1 MKKFILILIMFVAN
15 YGFSQIRS
23 NGTLGSTINGQSP
36 FIDVS
41 AANFSSSTNSGKGI
55 IFPRTDLTV
64 FTFNPANGNAFSY
77 PTGFDGFIV
86 YNTTAGNT
94 PATGSGIGGQA
105 VTQGF
110 YYFDNTSST
119 GTTATGTW
127 TPLGGGGTAT
137 AGTLIDA
144 DSDTHIQVEEGTDD
158 DFIRFD
164 TSGEERA
171 VINAAGN
178 VGIGTADPTNS
189 LHINGANGSG
199 INLSDNANAGNNI
212 ALNMYHGGASG
223 KGMGLLWNDTTNSSG
238 AMVIQALNSTGGFV
252 SNLHSFGRDG
262 NVGIGTITPTEKLDV
277 RGEAFLGVMSG
288 YQDTGNLRLG
298 RADNPAIR
306 YHDIQVRNDNTA
318 VGSWMRFRIN
328 NGISG
333 TTQHNVMTL
342 TGENRV
348 GIGTTTPQAV
358 LEVSST
364 NSGLLLPRV
373 ANTAAVTTAVNGML
387 IYDISSECVKS
398 YEDNTWSECLSSPG
412 IVGEIA
418 SLDCAGAT
426 HNGSVVNGSPLSG
439 VSSVIS
445 YTGGN
450 GGIYNAKVVNS
461 TGITGLTA
469 TLASG
474 SLTTGNGTLTYTITG
489 TPSGPGT
496 ANFAISIAEQACTL
510 SRMVVN
516 PPTPTY
522 CIATSTTIVDVTG
535 NAGKTWMD
543 RNLGATQAATSSTD
557 ASAKG
562 DLYQWGRF
570 SDGHQCRNSNTT
582 TTIATSELPGHGDF
596 ILKPTVPP
604 NWHTPSINT
613 LWASESSITNP
624 CPSGYRV
631 PTAAEWSAEHA
642 ATSSKNAAGALA
654 TLKLPYTGYRAGFD
668 GTIKNLNFAGTYQA
682 STLYSLNPT
691 SSSRYFL
698 FTSTTMNSITSSS
711 RNHGLAVR
719 CIKD

>member
-1 MKKFILILIMFVAN
+1 MNFNIKQKFFLVTFLFTICLLQAQLITRENPNPTGGNSLAFIDGSSNPGYNVSGAN
-15 YGFSQIRS
+15 Y
-23 NGTLGSTINGQSP
+23 
-36 FIDVS
+36 V
-41 AANFSSSTNSGKGI
+41 GKGI
-55 IFPRTDLTV
+55 LYPSMDLTAALSGAPFDSGNV
-64 FTFNPANGNAFSY
+64 GAAAYNPNHY
-77 PTGFDGFIV
+77 DGLVV
-86 YNTTAGNT
+86 YNTG
-94 PATGSGIGGQA
+94 TGA
-105 VTQGF
+105 VTMGTSTEDVSPGF
-110 YYFDNTSST
+110 YYYSNNTA
-119 GTTATGTW
+119 TTITWNTGTW
-127 TPLGGGGTAT
+127 VPLGGGGSAGKFIDGNTAT
-137 AGTLIDA
+137 DAVYTAGK
-144 DSDTHIQVEEGTDD
+144 
-158 DFIRFD
+158 
-164 TSGEERA
+164 
-171 VINAAGN
+171 
-178 VGIGTADPTNS
+178 VGINTASPDYPLTVNETIKGNKFYAEGLGTNS
-189 LHINGANGSG
+189 IPLELKTA
-199 INLSDNANAGNNI
+199 DNANDVYMAFRAAGGY
-212 ALNMYHGGASG
+212 LGS
-223 KGMGLLWNDTTNSSG
+223 
-238 AMVIQALNSTGGFV
+238 VIGSTDFT
-252 SNLHSFGRDG
+252 DG
-262 NVGIGTITPTEKLDV
+262 NLVFMVGNGADASDLTNAMTIIG
-277 RGEAFLGVMSG
+277 
-288 YQDTGNLRLG
+288 
-298 RADNPAIR
+298 
-306 YHDIQVRNDNTA
+306 
-318 VGSWMRFRIN
+318 
-328 NGISG
+328 NG
-333 TTQHNVMTL
+333 
-342 TGENRV
+342 RV

-358 LEVSST
+358 LEVKST

-522 CIATSTTIVDVTG
+522 CTATSTTIVDVTG

>member
-1 MKKFILILIMFVAN
+1 MKKLYIILALLMTSSTLVA
-15 YGFSQIRS
+15 QIRS
-23 NGTLGSTINGQSP
+23 NNPVNASIGGH
-36 FIDVS
+36 S
-41 AANFSSSTNSGKGI
+41 AFMDASANLFSNSINSGKGI
-55 IFPRTDLTV
+55 AFPSTDLTT
-64 FTFNPANGNAFSY
+64 FTFNPSSGSASSY
-77 PTGFDGFIV
+77 PTAFHGFIV
-86 YNTTAGNT
+86 FNT
-94 PATGSGIGGQA
+94 ATGTTPSSGSGVGGQA
-105 VTQGF
+105 VAPGF
-110 YYFDNTSST
+110 YYFSNPSPGFGSPL
-119 GTTATGTW
+119 TAGEW
-127 TPLGGGGTAT
+127 TPLGGGSSAGKFIDGNTAT
-137 AGTLIDA
+137 DA
-144 DSDTHIQVEEGTDD
+144 VYT
-158 DFIRFD
+158 
-164 TSGEERA
+164 
-171 VINAAGN
+171 AGN
-178 VGIGTADPTNS
+178 VGINTASPDYPLTVNGTIKGNKFYAEGLGTNS
-189 LHINGANGSG
+189 IPLDLKTA
-199 INLSDNANAGNNI
+199 DNANDVYMAFSASGNNLGSLI
-212 ALNMYHGGASG
+212 G
-223 KGMGLLWNDTTNSSG
+223 
-238 AMVIQALNSTGGFV
+238 STDFTDGNLVFKTGNGEFV
-252 SNLHSFGRDG
+252 SDLEDAM
-262 NVGIGTITPTEKLDV
+262 T
-277 RGEAFLGVMSG
+277 
-288 YQDTGNLRLG
+288 
-298 RADNPAIR
+298 
-306 YHDIQVRNDNTA
+306 
-318 VGSWMRFRIN
+318 
-328 NGISG
+328 ISG
-333 TTQHNVMTL
+333 N
-342 TGENRV
+342 GKV
-348 GIGTTTPQAV
+348 GIGTTTSPQVA
-358 LEVSST
+358 LEVKSA

-373 ANTAAVTTAVNGML
+373 ANTAAVTGAVNGML

-668 GTIKNLNFAGTYQA
+668 GTIKNLNFAGTYQS
-682 STLYSLNPT
+682 STLSSANPT

-698 FTSTTMNSITSSS
+698 FTSTTMNSISSSS
-711 RNHGLAVR
+711 RNHGTAVR